1 MVYFAV
7 LASIA
12 LLRCAAQT
20 PALPLSNASCAAAIS
35 FWATIFPSPSAMFSI
50 IVSVLLRLSPL
61 QPALTRA
68 ASAGE
73 TAYARA
79 AIAVAA
85 SNFLSMVTPFLFL
98 DRRRRCRLQKRL
110 FAEAGELQNELRAR

>member
-7 LASIA
+7 LACTA

-20 PALPLSNASCAAAIS
+20 PALPLSSASCAAAIS
-35 FWATIFPSPSAMFSI
+35 FWAAIFPSPSAMFSI
-50 IVSVLLRLSPL
+50 IDSVLLRLSPL

-73 TAYARA
+73 TAYAKTA
-79 AIAVAA
+79 TAVAA
-85 SNFLSMVTPFLFL
+85 SNLLSMVTPLLFL
-98 DRRRRCRLQKRL
+98 DRRLHCRLQR
-110 FAEAGELQNELRAR
+110 Q